1 LFATN
6 RNLRKILTNK
16 VQTTTVNVPRVC
28 KYLLHA
34 CTKGEVGCT
43 YQAWTSVV
51 FLLYSGIAKPSV
63 SVKDKWIS
71 RFSLVYTIKPLLYTS
86 NPRRS
91 KRGTQNLTIMKKKL
105 FTLLLAIVASIGL
118 TRGADVWGTCG
129 DALVW
134 SLTFDDST
142 LVVSPHPDIIGP
154 IDEKELTMHDWTV
167 EEPAP
172 WHQYWYFIAHVII
185 GEGIP
190 NIGNYAF
197 YDCPGLNTIDIP
209 KSLKYIGEEAFTQCD
224 YMHRVIIND
233 LAAWCDITFSGP
245 HSNPLSYAH
254 HLYQR
259 YVYTNEYTDL
269 VIIKEIKKLV
279 IPDSKQSINDYAFKR
294 CLGFTSVTIPNSVTS
309 IGKSAFESCVYL
321 ESATIPESVTSIA
334 DSAFS
339 SCYSLISVTLPNSV
353 TSIGE
358 NAFSMVPN
366 IAYSGTA
373 TGSPWGA
380 RCMNGFVEGQLV
392 YNDASKT
399 VLRACPANV
408 YGTQHIANSVE
419 SIADYAFFLCS
430 GLESVTIPNG
440 VTSIGNYA
448 FALCGNLE
456 SVTIPGSVTKIG
468 DRAFY
473 NCVSLGLD
481 NVVNYAATPQTINSD
496 VFEGVNLANHR
507 ILRVPYESV
516 ELYKDAAVWK
526 EFEFIWPISATQ
538 TTMEDDEVAITPEFY
553 SVDITWPPVPS
564 ASVYSL
570 TVKDKDGNTIC
581 VMAFNGSG
589 LLTSLAYAAPSRTQ
603 TATQVTGF
611 TFTVT
616 GLDSGSEYTYS
627 IVAKDSQDQVLDT
640 KEGSFTTSGG
650 TPTAVD
656 NASVDTKPV
665 KVIRHGQLYIL
676 RDGKTFTLQGQEL
689 R

>member
-1 LFATN
+1 
-6 RNLRKILTNK
+6 
-16 VQTTTVNVPRVC
+16 
-28 KYLLHA
+28 
-34 CTKGEVGCT
+34 
-43 YQAWTSVV
+43 
-51 FLLYSGIAKPSV
+51 
-63 SVKDKWIS
+63 
-71 RFSLVYTIKPLLYTS
+71 
-86 NPRRS
+86 
-91 KRGTQNLTIMKKKL
+91 MKKKL

-118 TRGADVWGTCG
+118 TRGALTREADIWGKCG
-129 DALVW
+129 DTLVW

-142 LVVSPHPDIIGP
+142 LVIERSPEIIKP
-154 IDEKELTMHDWTV
+154 IDEKELTMYDWT
-167 EEPAP
+167 EDKPAP
-172 WHQYWYFIAHVII
+172 WYQYWYFVVHVRI

-197 YDCPGLNTIDIP
+197 YDCISLSDILLP
-209 KSLKYIGEEAFTQCD
+209 KSLKYIGEEAFTHCD
-224 YMHRVIIND
+224 YMHGVSIED

-245 HSNPLSYAH
+245 HSAPLSYAN

-259 YVYTNEYTDL
+259 YVGTDF
-269 VIIKEIKKLV
+269 VYHVEITDLV
-279 IPDSKQSINDYAFKR
+279 IPDSRQSINDYAFKG
-294 CLGFTSVTIPNSVTS
+294 CLGLTSVTIPNSVTR
-309 IGKSAFESCVYL
+309 IGKSAFENCVYL
-321 ESATIPESVTSIA
+321 SSATIPESVTSIA
-334 DSAFS
+334 DSAFTN
-339 SCYSLISVTLPNSV
+339 CYSLTSVTLPNSV

-380 RCMNGFVEGQLV
+380 RCLNGFVDGNIV

-408 YGTQHIANSVE
+408 YGKQHIANSVK

-448 FALCGNLE
+448 FALCGKLE
-456 SVTIPGSVTKIG
+456 SVTIPGSVTQIG

-473 NCVSLGLD
+473 NCVRLD
-481 NVVNYAATPQTINSD
+481 TVVNYATTPQTINSD
-496 VFEGVNLANHR
+496 VFEGVYLANYSR
-507 ILRVPYESV
+507 RLRVPYESI
-516 ELYKDAAVWK
+516 ELYKDADVWK
-526 EFEFIWPISATQ
+526 EFQYIWPIAASQ
-538 TTMEDDEVAITPEFY
+538 TTMEDDEVAITPEYY
-553 SVDITWPPVPS
+553 SADITWPPVPS

-581 VMAFNGSG
+581 GMLFNGSG
-589 LLTSLAYAAPSRTQ
+589 LLISLVYAAPSRTQ

-656 NASVDTKPV
+656 NASVDTTPV
-665 KVIRHGQLYIL
+665 KLIRDGQFLIL
-676 RDGKTFTLQGQEL
+676 RDGKTYTVQGQEV